1 MKNRFVYLKD
11 KKINNVE
18 HHFLLLHYFDSSNGN
33 LFTSDEEVLR
43 SFKPN
48 KYSILGY
55 FDDSFSISNKFVF
68 LLEYP
73 DVDCA
78 YYFQQD
84 FNPLKTT
91 HDQQVNMV
99 NKGLS
104 CPEEGSRI
112 FSGFT
117 RFQSP
122 DLALMDGIISNHIY
136 QYYWFF
142 PIGQREKYGNNS
154 TPVFLQQYQSEE
166 LNYGLK
172 LKTSRFFLGL
182 ENISHA
188 STKNIYMSLHFSLFL
203 FFSRKTDIFH
213 DNSDSVDNIF

>member
-11 KKINNVE
+11 KTINNVE

-73 DVDCA
+73 DADCA

-104 CPEEGSRI
+104 CSEEVSRN

-122 DLALMDGIISNHIY
+122 DNALLDGIISNHIY

-142 PIGQREKYGNNS
+142 PIGQREKFGNNS
-154 TPVFLQQYQSEE
+154 IPAFSATIPIRRVKLWVEVENFSFL
-166 LNYGLK
+166 
-172 LKTSRFFLGL
+172 SRFREYFTCQHQKHFYVTPFL
-182 ENISHA
+182 I
-188 STKNIYMSLHFSLFL
+188 IFI
-203 FFSRKTDIFH
+203 FFS
-213 DNSDSVDNIF
+213 